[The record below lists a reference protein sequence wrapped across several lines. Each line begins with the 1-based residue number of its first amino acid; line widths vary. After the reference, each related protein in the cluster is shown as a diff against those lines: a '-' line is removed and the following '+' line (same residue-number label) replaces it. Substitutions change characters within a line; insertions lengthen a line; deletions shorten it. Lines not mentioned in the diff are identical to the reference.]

1 MKINTLDIIMLIPLA
16 WGLFMGF
23 KKGLIIELASLIAL
37 IAGIYIAVHFSFLTA
52 SYISQYV
59 DISEA
64 YLPVISFI
72 LTFILVVL
80 AVHFVGKI
88 VEKLVKMV
96 ALGFFNRL
104 GGALF
109 SMFKYAVFV
118 SVILLLVN
126 KFMPGIVSEK
136 DKQGSYLYE
145 PVEEI
150 APFLWEKLDKIDF
163 KKVKDYMPAND
174 STKVI

>member
-16 WGLFMGF
+16 WGLFTGF

-37 IAGIYIAVHFSFLTA
+37 VAGIYAAVHFSFLTA
-52 SYISQYV
+52 SYLSQYV
-59 DISEA
+59 DISET

-72 LTFILVVL
+72 LTFVLVVL

-104 GGALF
+104 GGAVF

-118 SVILLLVN
+118 SVLILLVN

-136 DKQGSYLYE
+136 DKEGSYLYE
-145 PVEEI
+145 PVEKI
-150 APFLWEKLDKIDF
+150 APFLWEKLDKVNLD
-163 KKVKDYMPAND
+163 KMNDYIPVND